1 MPTFGQ
7 LLLLGVR
14 LEARVGLSS
23 REVVDDVFSPPVV
36 QPGPPVCTH
45 HPLFL
50 SRSAHGISPVTV
62 REGEILM
69 WNGAYKMEV
78 VKADSTDGDA
88 EVTWALGATLT
99 PTRPAPAW
107 RLLHA
112 VPEWKR
118 AKESKKGTWTVI
130 CPCECEVCIVF
141 YPVFARSSREVCNR
155 ALRIRI
161 CSFTKFARI
170 SHEYL
175 HFSISSHSQEPW
187 HGWLPNP
194 RAAVA
199 AQKQFRPAGHTS
211 APAQPGTGG
220 HVSFE
225 VPSSSAGAPPAD
237 IRPAVPAAPPPARGP
252 DPVVVANPVAG
263 TGATAYPSDLPPI
276 TTLSMLRSQP
286 PFAWKLDLPGRKRA
300 REELVAVTWEVE
312 VETQDGA
319 REPPLKM
326 SFPCAI
332 TYPNPGGGWKEV
344 ERIPGGRAAGA
355 GGGAAGNGSAA
366 GAGPAVGAGPQTQ
379 AQAGAEAGGGGSG
392 RGGGGQRRGGEGE
405 RRCEVPYGGEPGL
418 ESPGREG
425 EGGALSSGRHHAPA
439 AWPKGGGAVL
449 QVGGAGV

>member
-1 MPTFGQ
+1 MGEDVPTFGQ
-7 LLLLGVR
+7 LLLLGVG
-14 LEARVGLSS
+14 LEARVGLAS
-23 REVVDDVFSPPVV
+23 RDVVDDVFSPPEV

-69 WNGAYKMEV
+69 WNGAYEMEV

-88 EVTWALGATLT
+88 EVTLALGATLP

-118 AKESKKGTWTVI
+118 AKESKKVTWTVT

-141 YPVFARSSREVCNR
+141 YPVFARSSREVRNR
-155 ALRIRI
+155 VLRIRI
-161 CSFTKFARI
+161 CSFTNFSRSLREFHMNIYIFPFHLLLRSHGTAGCPTPERPWPPRSDSPRPGTPVLLHSRARARA
-170 SHEYL
+170 
-175 HFSISSHSQEPW
+175 QARARA
-187 HGWLPNP
+187 
-194 RAAVA
+194 RAATCPSTCPRV
-199 AQKQFRPAGHTS
+199 RPAPRPQTS
-211 APAQPGTGG
+211 G
-220 HVSFE
+220 
-225 VPSSSAGAPPAD
+225 
-237 IRPAVPAAPPPARGP
+237 RPFPRPPPPAPGP

-286 PFAWKLDLPGRKRA
+286 PFAWKLDLPGLKRA
-300 REELVAVTWEVE
+300 REEFVATTWEIE

-332 TYPNPGGGWKEV
+332 TYPNPGGGWKDG
-344 ERIPGGRAAGA
+344 ERVIALYAYRLRGGHWRMDCCVQGRAGVPE
-355 GGGAAGNGSAA
+355 GQLRRLAA
-366 GAGPAVGAGPQTQ
+366 
-379 AQAGAEAGGGGSG
+379 
-392 RGGGGQRRGGEGE
+392 
-405 RRCEVPYGGEPGL
+405 
-418 ESPGREG
+418 
-425 EGGALSSGRHHAPA
+425 
-439 AWPKGGGAVL
+439 
-449 QVGGAGV
+449 